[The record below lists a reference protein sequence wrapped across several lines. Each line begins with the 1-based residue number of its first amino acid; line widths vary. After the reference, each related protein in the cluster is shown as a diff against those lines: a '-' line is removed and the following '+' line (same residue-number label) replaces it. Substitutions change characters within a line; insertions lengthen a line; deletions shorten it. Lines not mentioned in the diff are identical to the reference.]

1 MALEIHI
8 LSILQM
14 RTLRLSKV
22 SDLTRVPLSKWLD
35 QASVQISLAS
45 RPCLVTLI
53 DSTLTLNCE
62 SIRRKN
68 RGGLFLCWI
77 SNCPWTHSTEHRL
90 SKGDWGKHQ
99 INWDHHRVRILLNR
113 LAKHWGHGLNT
124 AEFQTAVL
132 SLSSDAFGSLAP
144 CQHLWWEDVK
154 YTLG

>member
-1 MALEIHI
+1 MALEIRV

-99 INWDHHRVRILLNR
+99 INWDHHRVRLLLNR

-124 AEFQTAVL
+124 ARISNCSLVSFQRCIWISS
-132 SLSSDAFGSLAP
+132 SL
-144 CQHLWWEDVK
+144 QHLWWEGVK
-154 YTLG
+154 HTLG